1 VIGSLLEQRYRV
13 DAFIA
18 RGGMSAVYRGL
29 DTRLDRPVAIKVMD
43 PRFAEDASFVAR
55 FEREARSAARVQHPN
70 VVAVHDQGVD
80 RGPAGSRVYLV
91 MELVSGAT
99 LRDLITERGALP
111 VPAAIAVME
120 PVLAALAAAHTVGL
134 VHRDVKPE
142 NVLISADGMV
152 KVADFGL
159 VRAMHSPGTTNSRI
173 ILGTVGYLA
182 PEQVTSGTAD
192 ARGDVYSAGVLLH
205 EMLTGR
211 PPYQGDTALA
221 VAYRHV
227 NEDMPSPS
235 TLAEGIPGPIDA
247 LVTRATRRDPAA
259 RPADAAEFL
268 SLLRAVKAAAPI
280 PDAAVPV
287 PQPPRDRTR
296 PVAAPV
302 AVPVGSPVSSPVSS
316 VAGSPVS
323 SVAGQAEATVAVGAP
338 AAAVPTTTGPAA
350 STVTAAPP
358 AAPPVATPVVAPVP
372 PESDAEA
379 TVVNGIPPFSAA
391 GPQGTRAMLRR
402 DLDPAPP
409 ALPPQQPPEQSAEPG
424 PRRRGPAL
432 WIVLGVLVVGLATI
446 AVWWFTAG
454 RWTEIPR
461 VDGQDSGTAER
472 VVREADLVVS
482 VTRIKDND
490 VSRNTVI
497 RTEPAGGGRAL
508 RGETVTVVV
517 SDGRPVVPEFRAG
530 ISAQEAEGLIR
541 SAELQPGRDDGRNA
555 FDETVPKGAVVGFDP
570 QPGTELAIGARVT
583 IILSKGPPPKPVPDV
598 RGKTR
603 EEAFAQ
609 LTEAGFEPYDAT
621 GVFAA
626 DVDAGRVV
634 RTDPAANT
642 KIAAEGNLRVGVVL
656 STAVTVPELFTR
668 PVAEAQAML
677 QQLGLTLELL
687 PLSNPGGAVVSQDPA
702 VNTRVQPGSVVRVFA
717 F

>member
-1 VIGSLLEQRYRV
+1 MIGALLEQRYRV

-43 PRFAEDASFVAR
+43 SRFAEDASFVAR
-55 FEREARSAARVQHPN
+55 FEREARSAARVHHPN

-80 RGPAGSRVYLV
+80 RGPDGSRVYLV

-111 VPAAIAVME
+111 VPAAVAVLE

-142 NVLISADGMV
+142 NVLISADGVV

-211 PPYQGDTALA
+211 PPYQGETALA

-227 NEDMPSPS
+227 NEDMPAPS

-259 RPADAAEFL
+259 RPVDAAEFL
-268 SLLRAVKAAAPI
+268 TVLRAVKAAVPI
-280 PDAAVPV
+280 PDTAVPV
-287 PQPPRDRTR
+287 PQPPQDRTR
-296 PVAAPV
+296 PVAGPV
-302 AVPVGSPVSSPVSS
+302 AIPIKAPTGP
-316 VAGSPVS
+316 
-323 SVAGQAEATVAVGAP
+323 AEATVAVN
-338 AAAVPTTTGPAA
+338 AAAITTTAHTGPP
-350 STVTAAPP
+350 SAAPI
-358 AAPPVATPVVAPVP
+358 AS
-372 PESDAEA
+372 ESDAEA
-379 TVVNGIPPFSAA
+379 TVVNGIPAFSAA
-391 GPQGTRAMLRR
+391 GPQGTRAMLRTN
-402 DLDPAPP
+402 LDPAPSVP
-409 ALPPQQPPEQSAEPG
+409 FPPHQPPHQPPGQAEEP
-424 PRRRGPAL
+424 PRRRLGPAL
-432 WIVLGVLVVGLATI
+432 WIVLGVLGVGLAAI
-446 AVWWFTAG
+446 AIWWFTAG
-454 RWTEIPR
+454 RWTEVPR
-461 VDGQDSGTAER
+461 VDGRDSATAER

-482 VTRIKDND
+482 VTRVKDND
-490 VSRNTVI
+490 VARNTVI

-508 RGETVTVVV
+508 RGERVTVVV

-541 SAELQPGRDDGRNA
+541 GAELQPGRDDGKNA
-555 FDETVPKGAVVGFDP
+555 FDESVPKGAVIGFDP
-570 QPGTELAIGARVT
+570 KPGTELAIGARVT

-598 RGKTR
+598 KGKTR

-621 GVFAA
+621 GEFAA

-642 KIAAEGNLRVGVVL
+642 EIAAEGNLRVGVVL

-668 PVAEAQAML
+668 PVAEAQAVL

-687 PLSNPGGAVVSQDPA
+687 PLSNPGGRVVSQDPA